1 MFRQKGLPRLA
12 LEMIGLGHDLCTG
25 TTIMVARFLFFLGNR
40 FARQRMARILAIGGQ
55 RQGQHI
61 QRARHAVRIVQVRR
75 IDPCLGQMGD
85 GPQHALAGKG
95 QGGLHML
102 RNGQRGVAHQGRK
115 SVHGIS
121 GGACGLG

>member
-1 MFRQKGLPRLA
+1 M
-12 LEMIGLGHDLCTG
+12 
-25 TTIMVARFLFFLGNR
+25 
-40 FARQRMARILAIGGQ
+40 
-55 RQGQHI
+55 
-61 QRARHAVRIVQVRR
+61 QVRR

-102 RNGQRGVAHQGRK
+102 RNGQRGVAHQGRQ

-121 GGACGLG
+121 GGFCGLGQQWLGGLKLEIGHQGRIHTRPSRHWRRSLKSDR